1 MIVMASISNAEL
13 KSTRVA
19 YSEALVELGATYPD
33 LFVVDADL
41 SASTLTNKFA
51 ERYPERFI
59 NVGCAEQNLIGTA
72 AGLAAGGKIVFAS
85 TFAIFATTKAL
96 EQIRNTVAHDKLNVK
111 IAATHSGLTNAPD
124 GASHQSLEDLAVMRT
139 IPNMTVVVPADYVE
153 TQAIVKDLVKR
164 QGPTYVRL
172 NRIETPVIYDTDYKF
187 KFGKADILK
196 DGADVALIGTGT
208 MVAKILSAEEQ
219 LAKEKISASALNI
232 STLKPLDTATILHVA
247 RSTGAIVTV
256 EEHSIYGG
264 LGGAVAEIVC
274 EHYPV
279 PVKRVGVK
287 DRMGQSGTYP
297 ELIKEYGLDV
307 PDIIDAVHEVL
318 SKR

>member
-1 MIVMASISNAEL
+1 
-13 KSTRVA
+13 
-19 YSEALVELGATYPD
+19 
-33 LFVVDADL
+33 
-41 SASTLTNKFA
+41 
-51 ERYPERFI
+51 
-59 NVGCAEQNLIGTA
+59 
-72 AGLAAGGKIVFAS
+72 
-85 TFAIFATTKAL
+85 
-96 EQIRNTVAHDKLNVK
+96 
-111 IAATHSGLTNAPD
+111 
-124 GASHQSLEDLAVMRT
+124 
-139 IPNMTVVVPADYVE
+139 
-153 TQAIVKDLVKR
+153 
-164 QGPTYVRL
+164 
-172 NRIETPVIYDTDYKF
+172 
-187 KFGKADILK
+187 
-196 DGADVALIGTGT
+196 